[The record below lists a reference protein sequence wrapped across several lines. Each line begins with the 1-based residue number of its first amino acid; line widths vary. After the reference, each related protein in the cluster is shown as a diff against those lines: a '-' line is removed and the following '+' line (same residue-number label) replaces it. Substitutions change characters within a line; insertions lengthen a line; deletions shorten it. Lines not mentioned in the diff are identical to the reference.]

1 MLNHVVVLSLGFVS
15 LMSMFLAPAIEAKE
29 LNIVS
34 TSSIIG
40 DYVRNV
46 GGDLISQTVLV
57 GPNGDPHTFEPS
69 PKDGVAL
76 KNADVIFEFGLN
88 LEPWLDQ
95 LYLSSESKAQR
106 YRVTGGLILIHGS
119 DPDHDEIEVDPHVWH
134 DVGNAIIMVELIRD
148 ALMKADPE
156 HAGQYRDHAEAYLKQ
171 LADLQDWI
179 FQQIASL
186 DKERRKLVTSHDTF
200 GYFARR
206 YGFQII
212 GAVVDSATTEA
223 ADPSAAKIAQLTEK
237 IKSSGVP
244 AIFVE
249 NVSNPQTAQ
258 AIARETGARVA
269 PPLYS
274 DALGEPGSEGED
286 YVKMMT
292 HNVKTIVEALK

>member
-1 MLNHVVVLSLGFVS
+1 MLNRAVILTFGLVS
-15 LMSMFLAPAIEAKE
+15 LMWMCLASAVEAKE

-46 GGDLISQTVLV
+46 GGEFISQTVLV
-57 GPNGDPHTFEPS
+57 GANGDPHTFEPS

-76 KNADVIFEFGLN
+76 KSADVVFEFGLH
-88 LEPWLDQ
+88 LEPWLDH
-95 LYLSSESKAQR
+95 LYQSSGSKAQR
-106 YRVTGGLILIHGS
+106 YRVTGGLMLIHGS
-119 DPDHDEIEVDPHVWH
+119 DPEHDEIEVDPHVWH
-134 DVGNAIIMVELIRD
+134 DVANAIIMVELIRD

-156 HAGQYRDHAEAYLKQ
+156 HAEQYRHNAELYLKK
-171 LADLQDWI
+171 LSDLQDWI
-179 FQQIASL
+179 FQQTASL

-223 ADPSAAKIAQLTEK
+223 ADPSASKIAGLSEK
-237 IKSSGVP
+237 IKTAGVP

-249 NVSNPQTAQ
+249 NVSNPQTAR
-258 AIARETGARVA
+258 AIARETGVRVA